1 MNWLFVAGQ
10 IVTALS
16 VALAA
21 FIGVVYQQ
29 RRIDRREAT
38 AAQSRASVDLLTES
52 LLFAQRARAL
62 LLIRNS
68 MVSGQAKLP
77 A

>member
-1 MNWLFVAGQ
+1 MRVAVAGGTGL
-10 IVTALS
+10 IGTMVVDALRSRGDTAVVLARS
-16 VALAA
+16 V
-21 FIGVVYQQ
+21 GV
-29 RRIDRREAT
+29 D
-38 AAQSRASVDLLTES
+38 
-52 LLFAQRARAL
+52 